1 MLVGDV
7 GNLADAWAS
16 IRGAVAVKFLCV
28 PLQVERLRELLPSRR
43 GKSRLK
49 GRKRKAAAEALEAA
63 DAKPPSTPQRQD
75 AAEGQLNGMH
85 DRS

>member
-1 MLVGDV
+1 MHFLHLVGDV

-16 IRGAVAVKFLCV
+16 MQDVVAVKIVCV

-63 DAKPPSTPQRQD
+63 DAKPLSTQHT
-75 AAEGQLNGMH
+75 A
-85 DRS
+85 